1 MCVVDGNCTPEC
13 INHVVECTQ
22 RVVGEWANGEQKPIV
37 WFEPVSVTKSVRA
50 NASLAKIDY
59 ASPNAAE
66 CRAMANATR
75 HGRGSNPRPMDSA
88 IFEFTSA
95 EAAVAEMRDD
105 VEVLLDAGVG
115 AVVLTL
121 GALGCVLC
129 RGGGGDWTHVP
140 ALKDGPPLRSLVG
153 AGDALVA
160 GACAALAAGRDDETA
175 VASGWRWRGERRRLT
190 APCPRVIIASIAG
203 EDVAGTLASV
213 RTVNRRR
220 GDARRESVTSGWVNG
235 DGAAAR

>member
-1 MCVVDGNCTPEC
+1 
-13 INHVVECTQ
+13 
-22 RVVGEWANGEQKPIV
+22 
-37 WFEPVSVTKSVRA
+37 
-50 NASLAKIDY
+50 
-59 ASPNAAE
+59 
-66 CRAMANATR
+66 MANATR

-153 AGDALVA
+153 AGDALVR
-160 GACAALAAGRDDETA
+160 GRAPRWRPGGTTRPPF
-175 VASGWRWRGERRRLT
+175 ASGWRWRG
-190 APCPRVIIASIAG
+190 G
-203 EDVAGTLASV
+203 G
-213 RTVNRRR
+213 
-220 GDARRESVTSGWVNG
+220 GG
-235 DGAAAR
+235 